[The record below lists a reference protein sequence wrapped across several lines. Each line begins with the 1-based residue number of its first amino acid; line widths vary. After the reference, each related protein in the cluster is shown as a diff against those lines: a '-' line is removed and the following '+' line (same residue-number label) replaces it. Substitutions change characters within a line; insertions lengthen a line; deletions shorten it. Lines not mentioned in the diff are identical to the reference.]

1 MHSAHSSESAAAFPS
16 NTVAQ
21 RLGMVV
27 GGGGGGGGLEEVHKM
42 FGMEGRR
49 EF

>member
-21 RLGMVV
+21 RLGMV
-27 GGGGGGGGLEEVHKM
+27 GGGGGGGLEEVHKM
-42 FGMEGRR
+42 SGMEGRR